1 VALRTIHEVFL
12 ADAFLIV
19 DTVTFI
25 GLVSTVDKATGQPI
39 RPSLLSV
46 SVDREKFSE
55 LVLADVDPA
64 TCLRHLNALVSPH
77 PYDLEPVTPI
87 VDFEALLEQYKFV
100 EGIDAVA
107 ALDSRQDLLAFTPN
121 EFEHF
126 TRQLFEK
133 MGMKAWNTVESKDDG
148 VDAVATSAVPLFGGL
163 CVIQAKHY
171 SGAVGLDYVKALAA
185 TMEDK
190 HATKGVMVTTSW
202 VTRDGHAF
210 AKRHGR
216 IEIFECGEL
225 KALCL
230 EHLERDVLISLPKAP
245 PPNRK

>member
-1 VALRTIHEVFL
+1 
-12 ADAFLIV
+12 
-19 DTVTFI
+19 
-25 GLVSTVDKATGQPI
+25 
-39 RPSLLSV
+39 
-46 SVDREKFSE
+46 
-55 LVLADVDPA
+55 LVLADVDPG

-87 VDFEALLEQYKFV
+87 VDFEALLKQYKFV
-100 EGIDAVA
+100 EGIDALA
-107 ALDSRQDLLAFTPN
+107 TLDSRQDLLALTPI

-133 MGMKAWNTVESKDDG
+133 MGMKAWNTVASKDDG
-148 VDAVATSAVPLFGGL
+148 VDAVATSEVPLFGGL
-163 CVIQAKHY
+163 CVIQAKRY

-210 AKRHGR
+210 ARRHGR

-225 KALCL
+225 KELCL